1 MPFTNAELLTSQMHS
16 SQVSALLAGLTIDP
30 FGEADTIITHY
41 TGIEPP
47 ADADDADKL
56 LTTIATRIVIWH
68 LSGRQ
73 QGLPRDEWERRKAM
87 YDEAMKWLEQIAD
100 GLIVIE
106 QPAVVTGPQFRAEP
120 LRGGNW

>member
-1 MPFTNAELLTSQMHS
+1 MPFTNADLLTSQMHS
-16 SQVSALLAGLTIDP
+16 SQVTTLLAGLTIDP
-30 FGEADTIITHY
+30 FAEADKIITTY

-56 LTTIATRIVIWH
+56 LTTIASRIVIWH

-87 YDEAMKWLEQIAD
+87 YDEAMKWLQQIRD
-100 GLIVIE
+100 GDLE
-106 QPAVVTGPQFRAEP
+106 LEPATAFGPQFRSDA